1 MTLIFTPIS
10 ITRFG
15 TREGYAYAEEVNL
28 SATPFSELPAT
39 LIAWL
44 TSQLTD
50 SESVSQI
57 VLEEVGTI
65 PTGWTQP
72 DENIAQEPT
81 GFRMVINAAV
91 SVTAPLG
98 QRTFAV
104 SSEALLPDLRDG
116 LLAAWQ
122 SLS

>member
-1 MTLIFTPIS
+1 MTLIFTPSS

-15 TREGYAYAEEVNL
+15 TRYGYAYAEEVNL
-28 SATPFSELPAT
+28 SETPFEGLPAT

-44 TSQLTD
+44 TSQLAD

-57 VLEEVGTI
+57 VLEETTSVAV
-65 PTGWTQP
+65 
-72 DENIAQEPT
+72 DEVT
-81 GFRMVINAAV
+81 LRMVINAAV

-104 SSEALLPDLRDG
+104 SSESLPTDLRDG

-122 SLS
+122 SLNIT

>member
-1 MTLIFTPIS
+1 MTLIFTPSS

-15 TREGYAYAEEVNL
+15 TRQGYAYSEAVDL
-28 SATPFSELPAT
+28 SKTPYAELPAT
-39 LIAWL
+39 LITWL
-44 TSQLTD
+44 TTQLA
-50 SESVSQI
+50 SGESVSQV
-57 VLEEVGTI
+57 VLEAAGQITPEDGSTR
-65 PTGWTQP
+65 P
-72 DENIAQEPT
+72 
-81 GFRMVINAAV
+81 VINAAV

-104 SSEALLPDLRDG
+104 SSESLPSDLCDS